1 VTFLQIVWA
10 ALLGALVFEEG
21 VDAFVLFGGALIV
34 GAVSLNTWAE
44 ARRGRIPPQP
54 VP

>member
-1 VTFLQIVWA
+1 MT
-10 ALLGALVFEEG
+10 
-21 VDAFVLFGGALIV
+21 DAPAIPVVKPRVRWPLSLIV